1 MKLKKNR
8 IPDAIKMIQEEK
20 EKALLKAALIVEGG
34 ATKIVPVDTGRL
46 KASITHRIEGDKVY
60 VGTNVVYGAKIEYGG
75 SKKAPQGYLRPSL
88 YANEKKIREILIEGL
103 KGLSGL

>member
-1 MKLKKNR
+1 MKIKKNR
-8 IPDAIKMIQEEK
+8 IPDAINMIK
-20 EKALLKAALIVEGG
+20 EGMDTALLNAALIVEGG

-46 KASITHRIEGDKVY
+46 KASITHRIEGRKVY

-75 SKKAPQGYLRPSL
+75 SKKAPKGYLRPSL
-88 YANEKKIREILIEGL
+88 YANEDKIREIFTGYL